1 MDKVKQIAFQWL
13 DSPSGIVKDR
23 KMKLASLLCAFI
35 IGLGLV
41 CAQTPKK
48 MQDSIDEVRQQY
60 APDRRVAVFQV
71 EADEHG
77 VLTGKTN
84 LPEAKSDLLKKLADA
99 GLKYQDSIQV
109 LPAAALGEQIYGVVN
124 LSVANIRSQPRD
136 AAELATQA
144 LLGMPLKVLDKDRGW
159 YLVQTPDH
167 YIAWLDWGGFQR
179 MNQSDFAAWEGA
191 EKIIVLSPYTFS
203 YEKTDTEG
211 QTVSDLVAGDL
222 LKMLDENG
230 EFYYVQYPDGRT
242 AYVNKTDARP
252 YAEWLASL
260 TISED
265 KLVSAAKRMMGLPY
279 LWGGTS
285 YKGVDCSGFTKT
297 IYLLNGWV
305 LPRDASQ
312 QVHSGNLVDTD
323 NGFDKLR
330 PGDLLFFGTRAG
342 ENTTEKV
349 THVGMWIGNG
359 EFIHASGKVR
369 VSSMDVGAPNY
380 DEFEKNR
387 FIRAKRL
394 LGNAQGVQQLKAM
407 VN

>member
-1 MDKVKQIAFQWL
+1 MKSTLILIAL
-13 DSPSGIVKDR
+13 I
-23 KMKLASLLCAFI
+23 LSLGWAN
-35 IGLGLV
+35 
-41 CAQTPKK
+41 AQTPTA
-48 MQDSIDEVRQQY
+48 MQKTIEDLRQQY

-71 EADEHG
+71 EADDTG
-77 VLTGKTN
+77 TLTGKTN
-84 LPEAKSDLLKKLADA
+84 LPEAKSTLLKKLAEA
-99 GLKYQDSIQV
+99 GLTYQDSIQT
-109 LPAAALGEQIYGVVN
+109 LPAEVLGEQIYGIVN

-179 MNQSDFAAWEGA
+179 MNQTEFAAWETA
-191 EKIIVLSPYTFS
+191 EKVIVLSPYTFS
-203 YEKTDTEG
+203 YEKTDVED

-222 LKMLDENG
+222 LKLLG
-230 EFYYVQYPDGRT
+230 EEDGFYQVQYPDGRT
-242 AYVNKTDARP
+242 AYVAKADARP
-252 YAEWLASL
+252 YAAWLASL
-260 TISED
+260 AITED
-265 KLVSAAKRMMGLPY
+265 KLVGTARRMMGLPY

-285 YKGVDCSGFTKT
+285 YKGLDCSGFTKT

-312 QVHSGNLVDTD
+312 QVHSGELVDTSQ
-323 NGFDKLR
+323 GFDHLR
-330 PGDLLFFGTRAG
+330 PGDLLFFGTKAG

-349 THVGMWIGNG
+349 THVGMWIGNR

-369 VSSMDVGAPNY
+369 VSSMNADAPNY

-394 LGNAQGVQQLKAM
+394 LGNGQGVQELKAM
-407 VN
+407 SN

>member
-1 MDKVKQIAFQWL
+1 
-13 DSPSGIVKDR
+13 
-23 KMKLASLLCAFI
+23 MKLFLSLTALI
-35 IGLGLV
+35 LSLGWAN
-41 CAQTPKK
+41 AQTPAA
-48 MQDSIDEVRQQY
+48 MQKTIEDVRQQY
-60 APDRRVAVFQV
+60 APDRRIAIFQV
-71 EADEHG
+71 EANEKG
-77 VLTGKTN
+77 ILTGKTN

-99 GLKYQDSIQV
+99 GLKYQDSIQS
-109 LPAAALGEQIYGVVN
+109 LPAEVLGEQIYGVVN

-179 MNQSDFAAWEGA
+179 MTKAESAAWEAA
-191 EKIIVLSPYTFS
+191 EKVIVLSPYTFS
-203 YEKTDTEG
+203 YEKTDAQG

-222 LKMLDENG
+222 LKLLDEKEG
-230 EFYYVQYPDGRT
+230 FYQVQYPDGRT
-242 AYVNKTDARP
+242 AYVTKTDARP
-252 YAEWLASL
+252 YAAWLASL

-265 KLVSAAKRMMGLPY
+265 KLVGTAKCMMGLPY

-312 QVHSGNLVDTD
+312 QVHSGELVDTSQ
-323 NGFDKLR
+323 GFDDLR
-330 PGDLLFFGTRAG
+330 PGDLLFFGTKAG
-342 ENTTEKV
+342 ESTTEKV
-349 THVGMWIGNG
+349 THVGMWIGNQ

-369 VSSMDVGAPNY
+369 VSSMNADAPNY

-394 LGNAQGVQQLKAM
+394 LGNGQGVQELKAM
-407 VN
+407 SN